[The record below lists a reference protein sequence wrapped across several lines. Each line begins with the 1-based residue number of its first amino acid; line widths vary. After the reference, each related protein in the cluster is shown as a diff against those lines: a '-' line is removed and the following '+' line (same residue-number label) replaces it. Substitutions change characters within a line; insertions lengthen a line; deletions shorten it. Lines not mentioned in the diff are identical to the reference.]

1 MSDETQNTTEP
12 NGGKQS
18 GGNAGESRVD
28 TNNPLIYD
36 ENGKKWVDKFWGAS
50 GSLKNL
56 KSENSE
62 LQDQLEEI
70 RGKLEEE
77 TGKQTKL
84 KEQLADISTKVA
96 RISDLEDELA
106 DKDERIRTL
115 TRYQVLTEYPELL
128 EFEVEEEVENE
139 NGEVVV
145 NKTNPLL
152 DLVGSSGL
160 NEDHL
165 RQRLEVLAKGF
176 GGLTQKDKSQDT
188 MGPASPAPSETTSQ
202 DDLEAAY
209 QRAVEA
215 MNALNTG
222 DQSPQAKREYTEAWE
237 EYNKLKREIGG

>member
-1 MSDETQNTTEP
+1 MGDETQKTTKP
-12 NGGKQS
+12 NGEES

-28 TNNPLIYD
+28 TSNPLIFD
-36 ENGKKWVDKFWGAS
+36 ENGKKWVDKYWGAS

-56 KSENSE
+56 KSENND
-62 LQDQLEEI
+62 LQAQLEEI
-70 RGKLEEE
+70 QGRLEEE

-84 KEQLADISTKVA
+84 KEQLAEISTKVA

-106 DKDERIRTL
+106 DREERIRTL

-128 EFEVEEEVENE
+128 DFEVEEEVEGE

-160 NEDHL
+160 DEEHL
-165 RQRLEVLAKGF
+165 RQRLKVLAKGV
-176 GGLTQKDKSQDT
+176 GGLAKKDTSQDT

-209 QRAVEA
+209 QRAVDA
-215 MNALNTG
+215 MNTLNTG
-222 DQSPQAKREYTEAWE
+222 DSSPQAKREYTEAWD
-237 EYNKLKREIGG
+237 EYNRLKREIGG